1 MVALSPNNYA
11 RIKPVDTIHGTS
23 RQPEFTPP
31 LARSSLSKIVKRPS
45 SITKRIQRFAT
56 FGLRPKLSKVASF
69 NGLFL
74 TCARIPGPSASWVGI
89 DNYDIFPR
97 RCRIFVRSGYVNLP
111 NTAGTLRNAGINADY
126 WSSRAD
132 AATNAYNLNFNATAV
147 NPSNGPNNRWHG
159 FPLRCL
165 ISPRGCR
172 SLNA

>member
-1 MVALSPNNYA
+1 M
-11 RIKPVDTIHGTS
+11 
-23 RQPEFTPP
+23 
-31 LARSSLSKIVKRPS
+31 KRPS
-45 SITKRIQRFAT
+45 SITKRIQRLAT

-165 ISPRGCR
+165 YLAAGVPIFEC
-172 SLNA
+172 LIYYML